1 LDEDFEFMT
10 GINGRLD
17 EDFEFMT
24 GIAVEREKTDEWLSA
39 EGPWGGDTWET
50 SRDQN
55 RGIQG
60 H

>member
-1 LDEDFEFMT
+1 MSLT
-10 GINGRLD
+10 AG
-17 EDFEFMT
+17 
-24 GIAVEREKTDEWLSA
+24 AERRRA
-39 EGPWGGDTWET
+39 EGENTMDA